1 MISLEAEGTH
11 HPVAT
16 HAMAAA
22 SAATH
27 VCDHGRL
34 WVSSSQVL
42 EGAPPAAPKWWLPSD
57 RRAARLRRRLR
68 SLPPDEAVRASLLW
82 AAGVDVDVADD
93 GIQHGDD
100 DADTRHVESVQ
111 MRADDPGEYQHQH
124 RRDVA
129 DDASRANGSGDIHSG
144 QSGKD
149 TADAEAD
156 ADQTV
161 RRRAAASCCRAVLLG
176 PPPLNSHA
184 ELVRRLEIVDELWRG
199 AAGECHDRLQPPP
212 RAGEQEVTGVNPSV
226 EADAAVLSAS
236 ALVGSPLPPQA
247 KAAARRLACAVGD
260 LWTVLPPSI
269 LELINADVARGV
281 CSTHG
286 DFVQAAAKAATTTTP
301 TVSSASPRRP
311 AHTNSKGGRRPE
323 APHGCVVVRDGV
335 VLATGTNHTVPS
347 IEAVEPHLREHIDA
361 LCGLVGDHR
370 QWFRAQEARE
380 RSRASGNAIDSALE
394 RVSFH
399 AEQHAVLRAVSAG
412 DSLEGAEV
420 YIAEVSEDGSLGEA
434 FPCTVCLPLLVH
446 HRVSLVH
453 FTTPDGLRTL
463 DLGGLTARA
472 EVRRSPSIRST
483 VPCVRNTVRSLRA
496 SVDIIIYIN
505 QFASTCVLVCLCA
518 CVCVCA
524 SFQQCFS
531 FRASLSGS
539 SYSPRDANGFRCR

>member
-1 MISLEAEGTH
+1 MYVTMDGCGY
-11 HPVAT
+11 HPHKSSKEHRLPHRSGGSHQIVVPRGCDAV
-16 HAMAAA
+16 
-22 SAATH
+22 SAHCHQTTA
-27 VCDHGRL
+27 
-34 WVSSSQVL
+34 
-42 EGAPPAAPKWWLPSD
+42 
-57 RRAARLRRRLR
+57 
-68 SLPPDEAVRASLLW
+68 LLW
-82 AAGVDVDVADD
+82 AAGVDVADD

-100 DADTRHVESVQ
+100 DADTSSRHIESVQ
-111 MRADDPGEYQHQH
+111 MRAGDPGECQHQH
-124 RRDVA
+124 RRDVV
-129 DDASRANGSGDIHSG
+129 DDASKATSPNSSGDTHTG
-144 QSGKD
+144 QRGKD
-149 TADAEAD
+149 TTGAEAD

-176 PPPLNSHA
+176 PPPLSSHA

-199 AAGECHDRLQPPP
+199 AAGEMQCHSDRSQPPP
-212 RAGEQEVTGVNPSV
+212 RAGEHEVTGVNPSV

-247 KAAARRLACAVGD
+247 KAAARRLVCAVGD
-260 LWTVLPPSI
+260 LWMVLPPST
-269 LELINADVARGV
+269 LELINVDVARGV

-301 TVSSASPRRP
+301 TVSSALPRRP

-380 RSRASGNAIDSALE
+380 RNRASGNAIDSALE

-399 AEQHAVLRAVSAG
+399 AEQHAVLRAVTAG
-412 DSLEGAEV
+412 ESLEGAEV
-420 YIAEVSEDGSLGEA
+420 YIAEVSEDGALGEA

-483 VPCVRNTVRSLRA
+483 VPCVYGHHATL
-496 SVDIIIYIN
+496 
-505 QFASTCVLVCLCA
+505 
-518 CVCVCA
+518 
-524 SFQQCFS
+524 
-531 FRASLSGS
+531 
-539 SYSPRDANGFRCR
+539 